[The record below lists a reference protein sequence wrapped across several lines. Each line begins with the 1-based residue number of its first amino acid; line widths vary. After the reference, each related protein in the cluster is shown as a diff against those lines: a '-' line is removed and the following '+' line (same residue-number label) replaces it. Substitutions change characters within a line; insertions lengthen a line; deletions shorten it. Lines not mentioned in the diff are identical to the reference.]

1 MLSNGSASERTDRKG
16 SPAVPSI
23 CVIQILQLVK
33 GSEPALSCLQISL
46 GPFSDLSAFEIQSIA
61 QVRTGV
67 SILGQA
73 LQVGALDPH
82 TVHPE
87 HLLHRA
93 IQHVVFKSKLAPL
106 HARDPHIAAC

>member
-61 QVRTGV
+61 QIRTGV

-73 LQVGALDPH
+73 LQVCAKSSC
-82 TVHPE
+82 TVHLQ
-87 HLLHRA
+87 HLLHYA
-93 IQHVVFKSKLAPL
+93 IQHSVSNGNLAQP
-106 HARDPHIAAC
+106 HAWDAT